1 MKKLKRFLAGVLTF
15 AMAMSLMTMTAFAD
29 QTTSVATIDENET
42 GSLTIHKYEYNGN
55 DGTPGTG
62 MEGDTDT
69 VPDDAEKLAGAGF
82 TIYKVVDLAGLEAYY
97 STNPISLPAVSEYAE
112 NGAVKSTYASMK
124 VGDEKITG
132 NNGTVEFDNLALGI
146 YLVVE
151 TTTPDAVT
159 TKMDPFLVSIP
170 MTTVDGESWLYD
182 VEVFPKNKT
191 SYGGVTLLKV
201 DAANPNTKLQ
211 GVTFKLEK
219 KNNDAT
225 WTEITKQAG
234 ASGDNTGSV
243 LDLMTD
249 ATGLITVEGLTQGT
263 YRFTEVNRGNNYG
276 YIVDQYKTY
285 EFTVNADGSV
295 SYDLN
300 SDGDTDD
307 PGEKDANITIT
318 VTNDK
323 PDFTK
328 EVEDRTTS
336 NWGQDSDYNVGDE
349 IPYQLTI
356 EVPTRITDL
365 DLFTVTD
372 TPNNLK
378 YVTGSMK
385 LTYGDDK
392 AAATDANASTVA
404 TAAYAVAESG
414 NGFTITF
421 NPDQMAD
428 YAGKYIVVS
437 YKSKLLDTAVTTT
450 AGNPNEAKL
459 EYNNII
465 DQDGHGQG
473 QDVIKDQATIYT
485 FKIQI
490 LKTAE
495 TSGGTPLE
503 DVKFDLYKEVPQ
515 NTANAV
521 AGDANNGLDSGK
533 YWLKI
538 NTDSLVTAADGTVS
552 YPGLANGT
560 YYLVETKTNVGYNL
574 LKEPVEVTLAIAYTT
589 SITEATSWT
598 VDVNGDATIVK
609 HTINSASTTFTG
621 TDDTDDTDGTDGIE
635 LVEIVNK
642 TGFTLPTTGGM
653 GTYVFVFV
661 GVSMMAAAVILFI
674 TTKKKEASKEVK

>member
-1 MKKLKRFLAGVLTF
+1 MINMKKLKRFLAGVLTF

-29 QTTSVATIDENET
+29 QTTSVATIDESKKGT
-42 GSLTIHKYEYNGN
+42 LTIHKYEYNGN
-55 DGTPGTG
+55 GGTTGTG
-62 MEGDTDT
+62 MAGDT
-69 VPDDAEKLAGAGF
+69 VPGDAEKLAGAGF

-97 STNPISLPAVSEYAE
+97 STNPTSLPDVSDYVE
-112 NGAVKSTYASMK
+112 NGAVKSTYASKK
-124 VGDEKITG
+124 VQDEKITDDTG
-132 NNGTVEFDNLALGI
+132 IVEFENLDLGI

-159 TKMDPFLVSIP
+159 TEMDPFLVSIP

-191 SYGGVTLLKV
+191 SYGGVNLLKV
-201 DAANPNTKLQ
+201 DAADPNTKLQ
-211 GVTFKLEK
+211 GVIFKLEK
-219 KNNDAT
+219 KDNNGN
-225 WTEITKQAG
+225 WTEITKKAG
-234 ASGDNTGSV
+234 ASGDNTGD
-243 LDLMTD
+243 DLNLT
-249 ATGLITVEGLTQGT
+249 TNENGLITVEGLTQGT
-263 YRFTEVNRGNNYG
+263 YRFTEVSRGDNDG

-285 EFTVNADGSV
+285 EFIVNADGTV

-307 PGEKDANITIT
+307 TGEKDANITIT

-328 EVEDRTTS
+328 EVEDRTS
-336 NWGQDSDYNVGDE
+336 SSWKQDSDYNVGDE

-372 TPNNLK
+372 TPTNLK

-392 AAATDANASTVA
+392 AAATAANASTVA

-421 NPDQMAD
+421 HPDQMAA

-437 YKSKLLDTAVTTT
+437 YKSQLLASAVTTT

-459 EYNNII
+459 EYNNKI
-465 DQDGHGQG
+465 DQDGNGQG

-490 LKTAE
+490 LKTADNLSS
-495 TSGGTPLE
+495 SGGTPLK
-503 DVKFDLYKEVPQ
+503 DVEFDLYKEVPQ

-538 NTDSLVTAADGTVS
+538 NTNSLVTDENGTVS

-560 YYLVETKTNVGYNL
+560 YYLVETKTNDGYNL
-574 LKEPVEVTLAIAYTT
+574 LKEPVEVTLAIVYTT

-598 VDVNGDATIVK
+598 LDGSGNATIVK
-609 HTINSASTTFTG
+609 HTINSASTTFDST
-621 TDDTDDTDGTDGIE
+621 TNTDGIE